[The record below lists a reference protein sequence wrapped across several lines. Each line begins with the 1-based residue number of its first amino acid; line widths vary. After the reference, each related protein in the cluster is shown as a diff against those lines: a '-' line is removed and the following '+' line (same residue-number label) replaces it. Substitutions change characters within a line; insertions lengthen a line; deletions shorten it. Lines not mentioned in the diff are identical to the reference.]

1 MVSEMERTK
10 ILEMIESGTISAEDG
25 LSLLNA
31 LDESTVMDHSV
42 LIEQESTEESVSSLG
57 ETNKDD
63 ESYGN
68 IENEDD
74 NTSKST
80 VPADDIQRWKRWW
93 VIPLWIGA
101 GITVLGALLMYWA
114 FQSNGIGF
122 WFACAW
128 FPFLIGVVLLAFAW
142 NSRTSPWIHI
152 RVDQKSGKSPQR
164 IAFSLPI
171 PIRLTVW
178 GLRLFGHH
186 IPHMQGVNLDEVI
199 LALQDVADDETPLLV
214 DVEDDDD
221 GDHVRVFIG

>member
-10 ILEMIESGTISAEDG
+10 ILEMIENGTISAEDG

-31 LDESTVMDHSV
+31 LDDSSEMDYSTLIDSDSTKDSESLLS
-42 LIEQESTEESVSSLG
+42 ESEKE
-57 ETNKDD
+57 DD
-63 ESYGN
+63 SYEN
-68 IENEDD
+68 IEDAVDIN
-74 NTSKST
+74 SKST
-80 VPADDIQRWKRWW
+80 VPMDDIQRWKRWW

-101 GITVLGALLMYWA
+101 GITVLGGLLMFWA
-114 FQSNGIGF
+114 FQSNGLGF

-128 FPFLIGVVLLAFAW
+128 FPFLLGVGLLAFAW

-152 RVDQKSGKSPQR
+152 RIDQKTGKSPQR

-171 PIRLTVW
+171 PIRLSVW

-186 IPHMQGVNLDEVI
+186 IPHMEGVDLDEVI
-199 LALQDVADDETPLLV
+199 LALKDVADDETPLLV

-221 GDHVRVFIG
+221 GDRVRVFIG